1 LLDEGRAYVERLAR
15 EGNEV
20 AYREYPDMV
29 HGFIVMGGVLDTANA
44 AVEDCCTALRR
55 QFEKVPA

>member
-1 LLDEGRAYVERLAR
+1 
-15 EGNEV
+15 
-20 AYREYPDMV
+20 
-29 HGFIVMGGVLDTANA
+29 MGGVLDTANA